1 MQRGKVKKS
10 DLIHYRLQAMLR
22 ENTFSDLA
30 YLGVREGEHWYSVD
44 GHEVP
49 VTAIEELERADES

>member
-1 MQRGKVKKS
+1 MKKS

-22 ENTFSDLA
+22 EHNFSDLA